1 MFIASPHLK
10 KGTLAICLWGL
21 FSCSPATAPP
31 PPSSEPP
38 SSEPLPS
45 ETQPSAPTPTAS
57 SALCEDNLSENIPM
71 PAPGS
76 SLYWPEDIETGV
88 PYLQAKI
95 ENSCHNPYV
104 HVRAFQFTPGTCTTL
119 TLQHQESGHR
129 INLGTHKVAGDTQI
143 FSGFDSSPYPRGVY
157 TLKLQHKNG
166 TEQAERELLITPC
179 QETATPSPFT
189 PTTEITPSP
198 VSNTFLKVSPTSA
211 CIGDE
216 VAVSAQLSHNDTYA
230 LYIERPD
237 PIEVKVPPLF
247 GKHVQLAELQFAAGS
262 PTAYRFR
269 LQDKLQD
276 LKKPEKTLDLTPG
289 QYVLH
294 LVSDSEIIGVGGL
307 TVKNCMAE

>member
-1 MFIASPHLK
+1 MLIALPHLK
-10 KGTLAICLWGL
+10 RGTLTVCLWGL

-31 PPSSEPP
+31 TPD
-38 SSEPLPS
+38 EPLPS
-45 ETQPSAPTPTAS
+45 ETHSSAPAPTVS
-57 SALCEDNLSENIPM
+57 PALCEDNLSENIPM

-76 SLYWPEDIETGV
+76 SLDWPEDIETGV
-88 PYLQAKI
+88 PYLQAQI
-95 ENSCHNPYV
+95 ENTCHNPYV
-104 HVRAFQFTPGTCTTL
+104 HVRAFQFTPGTCATL
-119 TLQHQESGHR
+119 TLQNQESGHR

-157 TLKLQHKNG
+157 TLKLQSANG

-198 VSNTFLKVSPTSA
+198 VKNTFLKLSPTSV
-211 CIGDE
+211 CRGDE
-216 VAVSAQLSHNDTYA
+216 VTVSAQLSNNDTYA

-237 PIEVKVPPLF
+237 PVEVKVPPLF
-247 GKHVQLAELQFAAGS
+247 GEHVQLAELQFATGS
-262 PTAYRFR
+262 PTTYRFR

-289 QYVLH
+289 RYGIL
-294 LVSDSEIIGVGGL
+294 LVSDSETLGLGNL

>member
-1 MFIASPHLK
+1 MPINPYLSK
-10 KGTLAICLWGL
+10 KICPTFCLLGL
-21 FSCSPATAPP
+21 LSCSPATL
-31 PPSSEPP
+31 SGGRI
-38 SSEPLPS
+38 PS
-45 ETQPSAPTPTAS
+45 ETQPSAPTPTTR

-88 PYLQAKI
+88 PYLQANL
-95 ENSCHNPYV
+95 ENTCHNPYV

-157 TLKLQHKNG
+157 TLSLQSANG

-189 PTTEITPSP
+189 PTTEITPS
-198 VSNTFLKVSPTSA
+198 VSHTFLKLSPTSV
-211 CIGDE
+211 CSGDE
-216 VAVSAQLSHNDTYA
+216 VTVSAQLSNNDTYA
-230 LYIERPD
+230 LYIKRPD
-237 PIEVKVPPLF
+237 PVEVKVPPLF
-247 GKHVQLAELQFAAGS
+247 GEHVQLAELQFATGS
-262 PTAYRFR
+262 PTTYRFQ

-289 QYVLH
+289 RYGLL
-294 LVSDSEIIGVGGL
+294 LVSDSETLGVGNL